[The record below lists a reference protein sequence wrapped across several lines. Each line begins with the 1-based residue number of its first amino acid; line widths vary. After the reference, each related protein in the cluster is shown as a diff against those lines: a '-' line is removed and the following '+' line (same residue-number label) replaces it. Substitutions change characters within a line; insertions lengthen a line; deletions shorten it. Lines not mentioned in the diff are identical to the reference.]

1 MRAISSMIGRGLAA
15 LAERVNPAVPE
26 AMAGRVRMEQVQS
39 ILRMT
44 PVMMSANIVIAL
56 LVNLAGLTGP
66 HRVILTVWAAAVSE
80 LCTPCAP
87 PRPPPR
93 LALLTTR

>member
-56 LVNLAGLTGP
+56 LVNLAGLTVDTIDTFA
-66 HRVILTVWAAAVSE
+66 R
-80 LCTPCAP
+80 
-87 PRPPPR
+87 
-93 LALLTTR
+93 ALNACLQGEPA